1 MASKIFRDVALD
13 RLSSPDELDRL
24 LRVTDT
30 KAWIAQIAIFA
41 IIVVA
46 LVWSYTGRL
55 PSTVSG
61 QGVIVRTGG
70 VLNVVAAG
78 SGVVAQLKVNVGDK
92 ISAGQVVATVAQ
104 PAILEK
110 YNNARQTLAQARRE
124 KERSHALREQET
136 KLAIATIRRKV
147 ANVQSEIKHLE
158 DEAELAREQVSVQ
171 NQLMADGIVTKQ
183 KTIEARQNLTAVED
197 RIAGL
202 QANLQE
208 LDAEEFSN
216 QAKVQQGDAEKAI
229 GIQDLERNL
238 HEVESQLEIAQNVV
252 SPYGGEVLE
261 VKVSPGATVAMG
273 DAILSMQ
280 PDVQDLQALIFL
292 PASQAKDVHSG
303 MEVKISPSSV
313 KPEEYGFIRGRV
325 VYVSDF
331 PDTPAELMRN
341 FENEVLVK
349 ALTNDGPVT
358 ELRIEMKKNPRTP
371 SGYEWS
377 SAQGPAM
384 ALSGGTLCTA
394 EVITRW
400 QKPITL
406 VFPAVRKAFG
416 VA

>member
-1 MASKIFRDVALD
+1 MTSNIFRDVSLD

-41 IIVVA
+41 IIIVAVV
-46 LVWSYTGRL
+46 WGYTGRL

-61 QGVIVRTGG
+61 QGVILRTGG

-78 SGVVAQLKVNVGDK
+78 SGVVAHLKVNVGDK
-92 ISAGQVVATVAQ
+92 VAAGQIVATVAQ

-124 KERSHALREQET
+124 KERSHALREQQA
-136 KLAIATIRRKV
+136 KLAIATIQRKL
-147 ANVQSEIKHLE
+147 ANAQSETKHLE
-158 DEAELAREQVSVQ
+158 DQAELAREQVAVQ
-171 NQLMADGIVTKQ
+171 NQLLADGIVTKQ

-197 RIAGL
+197 RIAGIH
-202 QANLQE
+202 ANMQE
-208 LDAEEFSN
+208 LDGEEFSN
-216 QAKVQQGDAEKAI
+216 QAMVQQGDAEKEI

-238 HEVESQLEIAQNVV
+238 HEIENQLQIAGNVV

-273 DAILSMQ
+273 DPILSMQ
-280 PDVQDLQALIFL
+280 PDVQDLQVLIFL
-292 PASQAKDVHSG
+292 PAAQAKDVHSG
-303 MEVKISPSSV
+303 MDAKISPSSV
-313 KPEEYGFIRGRV
+313 KPEEFGFIRGRV

-341 FENEVLVK
+341 FQNEVLVR

-358 ELRIEMKKNPRTP
+358 ELRIEMQRNPKTP

-377 SAQGPAM
+377 SAKGPSLM
-384 ALSGGTLCTA
+384 LSGGTLCTA

-416 VA
+416 LT

>member
-1 MASKIFRDVALD
+1 MASNIFRDVSLD

-41 IIVVA
+41 ILIVA
-46 LVWSYTGRL
+46 LVWGYTGRL

-78 SGVVAQLKVNVGDK
+78 SGVVAHLKVNVGDK
-92 ISAGQVVATVAQ
+92 ISAGQIVATVAQ

-110 YNNARQTLAQARRE
+110 YNNARQTLVQARRE
-124 KERSHALREQET
+124 KDRSHALREQQA
-136 KLAIATIRRKV
+136 KLAVATIQRKL
-147 ANVQSEIKHLE
+147 ANAQSEIKHLE
-158 DEAELAREQVSVQ
+158 DQAELAKEEVSVQ
-171 NQLMADGIVTKQ
+171 NQLLADGIVTKQ
-183 KTIEARQNLTAVED
+183 KTIEARQNLTGIED
-197 RIAGL
+197 RISGL
-202 QANLQE
+202 NANIQE
-208 LDAEEFSN
+208 LHAEEFSN
-216 QAKVQQGDAEKAI
+216 SALVQQGDAEKQI

-238 HEVESQLEIAQNVV
+238 HEVENQLQIAQNVV
-252 SPYGGEVLE
+252 SPYAGEVLE

-273 DAILSMQ
+273 DPILSMQ
-280 PDVQDLQALIFL
+280 PDVQDLQVLIFL
-292 PASQAKDVHSG
+292 PAAQAKDVHSG
-303 MEVKISPSSV
+303 MDAKISPSSV
-313 KPEEYGFIRGRV
+313 KPEEFGFIRGRV

-358 ELRIEMKKNPRTP
+358 ELRIEMQRNPKTI

-377 SAQGPAM
+377 SPKGPAM
-384 ALSGGTLCTA
+384 TLSGGTLCTA

-416 VA
+416 LT

>member
-1 MASKIFRDVALD
+1 MPSKIFRDVSLD

-46 LVWSYTGRL
+46 LVWSYTGKL

-78 SGVVAQLKVNVGDK
+78 SGVVAHLKVNVGDK
-92 ISAGQVVATVAQ
+92 IHAGQIVASVEQ

-124 KERSHALREQET
+124 KDRSHALREQET
-136 KLAIATIRRKV
+136 KLAIATIRRKI

-158 DEAELAREQVSVQ
+158 SQAELAKEQVSVQ
-171 NQLMADGIVTKQ
+171 DQLLAEGIVTKQ
-183 KTIEARQNLTAVED
+183 KTIEARENLTAVED

-202 QANLQE
+202 QASIQE

-216 QAKVQQGDAEKAI
+216 QAKIQQGDAEKTI

-261 VKVSPGATVAMG
+261 VKVSPGATVTTG
-273 DAILSMQ
+273 DPILSMQ

-292 PASQAKDVHSG
+292 PAAQAKDVHSG

-341 FENEVLVK
+341 FQNEVLVK

-358 ELRIEMKKNPRTP
+358 ELRIEMKRNPKTP

-377 SAQGPAM
+377 SAQGPSM

>member
-1 MASKIFRDVALD
+1 MASNIFRDVSLD

-30 KAWIAQIAIFA
+30 KAWIAEIAIFA

-46 LVWSYTGRL
+46 LVWGYTGRVS
-55 PSTVSG
+55 STVSG

-78 SGVVAQLKVNVGDK
+78 SGVVAHLKVNVGDK
-92 ISAGQVVATVAQ
+92 ISAGQIVATVAQ

-124 KERSHALREQET
+124 KERSHTVREQQS
-136 KLAIATIRRKV
+136 KLAVATIQRKL
-147 ANVQSEIKHLE
+147 ANAQIEIKHLE
-158 DEAELAREQVSVQ
+158 EQAELAKEQVAVQ

-183 KTIEARQNLTAVED
+183 KTIEARQSLTAVED

-202 QANLQE
+202 RTNIQE
-208 LDAEEFSN
+208 LDSEEFSN
-216 QAKVQQGDAEKAI
+216 QAVVQQGDADKAI
-229 GIQDLERNL
+229 GIQDLERNV
-238 HEVESQLEIAQNVV
+238 HEIENQLQIAENVV

-273 DAILSMQ
+273 DPILSMQ
-280 PDVQDLQALIFL
+280 PDVQDLQVLVFL
-292 PASQAKDVHSG
+292 PAAQAKDVHSG
-303 MEVKISPSSV
+303 MDAKISPSSV
-313 KPEEYGFIRGRV
+313 KPEEFGFIRGSV

-341 FENEVLVK
+341 FQNEVLVR

-358 ELRIEMKKNPRTP
+358 ELRIEMRRNSTTP

-377 SAQGPAM
+377 SAKGPAM
-384 ALSGGTLCTA
+384 MLSGGTLCTA

-416 VA
+416 LT

>member
-1 MASKIFRDVALD
+1 MASNIFRDVSLD

-41 IIVVA
+41 IIVMA
-46 LVWSYTGRL
+46 LIWGYTGRL

-78 SGVVAQLKVNVGDK
+78 SGVVAHLKVNVGDK
-92 ISAGQVVATVAQ
+92 ISAGQIVATVAQ

-124 KERSHALREQET
+124 KGRSHTVREQQT
-136 KLAIATIRRKV
+136 KLAVATIQRKI
-147 ANVQSEIKHLE
+147 ANAQSEIKHLE
-158 DEAELAREQVSVQ
+158 EQAELAKEQVSVQ
-171 NQLMADGIVTKQ
+171 NQLMAEGIVTKQ
-183 KTIEARQNLTAVED
+183 KTIEARQSLTAVED

-202 QANLQE
+202 RANMQE
-208 LDAEEFSN
+208 LDSEQFSN
-216 QAKVQQGDAEKAI
+216 QAVVQQGDAEKEI
-229 GIQDLERNL
+229 GIQDLERNV
-238 HEVESQLEIAQNVV
+238 HEIENQLQIAENVV

-261 VKVSPGATVAMG
+261 VKVSPGATVTMG
-273 DAILSMQ
+273 DPILSMQ
-280 PDVQDLQALIFL
+280 PDVQDLQVLIFL
-292 PASQAKDVHSG
+292 PAAQAKDVHAG
-303 MEVKISPSSV
+303 MDAKISPSSV
-313 KPEEYGFIRGRV
+313 KPEEFGFIRGRV

-341 FENEVLVK
+341 FQNEVLVK

-358 ELRIEMKKNPRTP
+358 ELRVEMQKNPTTP
-371 SGYEWS
+371 SGYDWS
-377 SAQGPAM
+377 SAKGPALK
-384 ALSGGTLCTA
+384 LSGGTLCTA

-400 QKPITL
+400 QKPMTL

-416 VA
+416 LT